1 MHVGGI
7 LDINLNEEILIV
19 TRNKYITV
27 GLLASKASKLLRDC
41 VNNFTNDF
49 ENKFKSLLEKSCIDM
64 NEYKLACEFID
75 KYFSIIPY
83 QNINNK
89 NQLITLS
96 HKYHDLLKQ
105 IKNNFKFIF

>member
-1 MHVGGI
+1 M
-7 LDINLNEEILIV
+7 

-83 QNINNK
+83 QNIKNK
-89 NQLITLS
+89 NQLIRLS
-96 HKYHDLLKQ
+96 NKYHDLPNRLR
-105 IKNNFKFIF
+105 IISNLFFKTKMNMKMFLMN